1 MSESSDTTHEAILHN
16 VVTHQLRLT
25 RQVTQIQSDLNSL
38 QTQLHHIHKQLQ
50 TLLAFHG
57 VQTAPEAQPTGASTE
72 RGRQCGG
79 PTA

>member
-1 MSESSDTTHEAILHN
+1 MSESSDTTHEAIRHN

-25 RQVTQIQSDLNSL
+25 RQVTQIQSDVNSL
-38 QTQLHHIHKQLQ
+38 QTQLHQIHRQLQ

-57 VQTAPEAQPTGASTE
+57 VHPAPEAQPTNASTE
-72 RGRQCGG
+72 RDRQCGG